1 MGVRVHPCQETPHSR
16 LPITIV
22 HLDACKVSTR
32 FSVCFALFET
42 VFLCSPGR
50 PQACSFLS
58 LVLQACAM
66 FPGARLS
73 LHTPTS
79 QANGQMSK
87 LRNRL
92 LGTARENV
100 VGMVPVEN
108 DLLFL
113 FYHV

>member
-1 MGVRVHPCQETPHSR
+1 MHPYQETSHSG
-16 LPITIV
+16 LPVTIV

-42 VFLCSPGR
+42 VFLRSPGR
-50 PQACSFLS
+50 PQAFSFLS

-66 FPGARLS
+66 LPGARLS

-92 LGTARENV
+92 LGAVQGERGGNGTRS
-100 VGMVPVEN
+100 GMRPI
-108 DLLFL
+108 FISL